1 MYQQHSL
8 ALPTCD
14 GSISH
19 VDFLGNNLL
28 ELMKIQV
35 SHMICNNVCH
45 CDTNRI
51 VVLHI
56 ALENVNTV
64 SYEKDKQIMFC
75 PHLQRLVWSAGS
87 WMKSVGSGTHL
98 AEGWTNLFWSAGS
111 WMKLAGSGTHLA
123 ESWAN
128 LFWSAGAWTNLERR
142 RLKRSSVDNEEGL
155 TSRSIYTDSRG
166 WNITGHSSGRGCG
179 KEMQQLRK
187 QQVY

>member
-1 MYQQHSL
+1 
-8 ALPTCD
+8 
-14 GSISH
+14 
-19 VDFLGNNLL
+19 
-28 ELMKIQV
+28 
-35 SHMICNNVCH
+35 MICNNVCH

-64 SYEKDKQIMFC
+64 SYDKYKQIMFC
-75 PHLQRLVWSAGS
+75 PHLQRLVRSAGS

-123 ESWAN
+123 ECWANLFWSAGSWMKLAGSGTHLAECWAN

-142 RLKRSSVDNEEGL
+142 RLKRSSVDNEEGV
-155 TSRSIYTDSRG
+155 TSRSVYTGLRG